1 MRHAAVVARARGFTL
16 IELMVVVVVIAI
28 LAAIAIP
35 NYRAYVLRAHRTD
48 AKDLLLRMAQ
58 AQERYY
64 TANNVYAANASD
76 LGQSSSSEHS
86 YYVAQIAVASSSQT
100 YTLTAVPQAAQASDA
115 CGDLTLDNTGLK
127 GYSGTSSNGA
137 CW

>member
-127 GYSGTSSNGA
+127 GYSGTGSNGA